1 MNHCQP
7 PRGGERKS
15 EASADNRRP
24 FNWLLSNRSPDFLQE
39 GAGPVRV
46 YLKRSNTKRF
56 DPQNLCKE
64 LHQKIDVVDEERYDI
79 DAKVTKNDT
88 EVSR

>member
-1 MNHCQP
+1 MVPRQQSSTFP
-7 PRGGERKS
+7 PSELRGG
-15 EASADNRRP
+15 AGALAFY
-24 FNWLLSNRSPDFLQE
+24 FNTN
-39 GAGPVRV
+39 
-46 YLKRSNTKRF
+46 RF

-79 DAKVTKNDT
+79 DLKVKKNDT